1 MQTGSRAVVMRRTGP
16 PEVLQVEDVP
26 IAPLAHGE
34 VRLRS
39 LASAINHS
47 DLEIRMGNW
56 NIRREPRFPYVPGLE
71 SVCEVVEVAE
81 GVAGF
86 AIGDRAWTTMQGL
99 GGVRAERQGG
109 YAEYVTVAATALA
122 PLPANIDPVAFASI
136 GLAGVTALEAMRRL
150 GPLEGK
156 TVLVSGATGGVGAVA
171 VDIGR
176 ALCANVVALTRDS
189 PRPQPASADA
199 VLDGVAGPLFPVLV
213 AALRPGGRYSIIGAV
228 AGGEVCFDAWNL
240 LDGRVLTGYSSESLD
255 GDTLRAATRE
265 LLALRVP
272 QPPTSVFPLS
282 EAARAHT
289 LLEKRALRG
298 RVVLVPQDAKDVGG
312 HDR

>member
-1 MQTGSRAVVMRRTGP
+1 
-16 PEVLQVEDVP
+16 
-26 IAPLAHGE
+26 
-34 VRLRS
+34 
-39 LASAINHS
+39 
-47 DLEIRMGNW
+47 
-56 NIRREPRFPYVPGLE
+56 
-71 SVCEVVEVAE
+71 
-81 GVAGF
+81 
-86 AIGDRAWTTMQGL
+86 
-99 GGVRAERQGG
+99 
-109 YAEYVTVAATALA
+109 VTVAASALVA
-122 PLPANIDPVAFASI
+122 LPSDIDPVAFASI

-156 TVLVSGATGGVGAVA
+156 TLLVSGATGGVGAVA

-176 ALCANVVALTRDS
+176 ALRANVVALTRDS

-213 AALRPGGRYSIIGAV
+213 AALRPGGRYSIIGAA

-272 QPPTSVFPLS
+272 QPPTSVFPLF
-282 EAARAHT
+282 EGGARTCAARETCAARARRARAAGCQRRWWPRPLAWRVRVQPRSPT
-289 LLEKRALRG
+289 RTVRALSRRG
-298 RVVLVPQDAKDVGG
+298 FCEPASSARGPLLAPVPRPSTG
-312 HDR
+312 RRC